1 MPIETAN
8 SGCSSRFAS
17 QMNVSGMANRQI
29 GEPAYWKIFGCLFH
43 RYWNE
48 AAVLALMKR
57 GLLRPGR
64 SGIKSFERS
73 LSNSS
78 RGLPRL
84 HRLKY
89 SAHKDRARVKLIRY
103 TNRELFFLIAIPLVI
118 ASLKLYRISFAYI
131 SCSTSCFF
139 LLWKNS
145 IPAAYLMSR
154 KAVSM
159 PQRRLYRSRISLSE
173 KSSFGRFV

>member
-29 GEPAYWKIFGCLFH
+29 GESAYWKIFGCLFH

-103 TNRELFFLIAIPLVI
+103 ANRELFFLIAIPLVI

-145 IPAAYLMSR
+145 MPAAYLMSR
-154 KAVSM
+154 KAVSI